1 MLYRLKSLVR
11 KEFIQTFRDVP
22 IVLLVLYVFTEIAL
36 CGWALTMDVHHIPT
50 AVLDRDQSAA
60 SRALLE
66 RFRQADSFK
75 IDYVVTSEAQLD
87 RLMDRGDIMIG
98 LIIPPGM
105 ERDLAR
111 GKPVTMQAV
120 ADGTQTNTALI
131 ALSYVEQIVRRFST
145 QIQLNRLNQAGQY
158 QMIAMLPAVWNRIR
172 AWYVPDMAYIHYGMI
187 SMVSLAV
194 VMIGIQM
201 SSASIMREKEVGT
214 LEQLMVTPIRP
225 LELILAKLLP
235 MVILEIFGLI
245 IGLLIAYFV
254 FGVSAHGN
262 PWVTLPLFFG
272 LSTLAFIASSG
283 IGMWIAT
290 VAKNLQQSLMIAFLI
305 LFPVMFLSGTLVPIT
320 SMPVWLQWVS
330 FFSPM
335 RHYLSIALSLF
346 LKGTQINIVGSH
358 VALLAAFVLIIMG
371 IAVMRFRKIY
381 A

>member
-1 MLYRLKSLVR
+1 MVYRLKSLIR
-11 KEFIQTFRDVP
+11 KEFIQTFRDLP

-66 RFRQADSFK
+66 KFRQADSFK
-75 IDYVVTSEAQLD
+75 IDFVVTSEGQLD
-87 RLMDRGDIMIG
+87 QLMDRGDIMIG

-105 ERDLAR
+105 ERDLAQ
-111 GKPVTMQAV
+111 GKPAALQAI

-131 ALSYVEQIVRRFST
+131 ALSYVEQIVGRYST
-145 QIQLNRLNQAGQY
+145 QLQVNRLDQAGKGQT
-158 QMIAMLPAVWNRIR
+158 IAMLPTVLNRIR
-172 AWYVPDMAYIHYGMI
+172 AWYVPDMAYIHY

-225 LELILAKLLP
+225 LELITAKLLP
-235 MVILEIFGLI
+235 MVFLEIVGLI
-245 IGLLIAYFV
+245 IGLLIASFV

-262 PWVTLPLFFG
+262 PWTTLPLFFA

-283 IGMWIAT
+283 IGLWIST

-346 LKGTQINIVGSH
+346 LKGTQINVVGSH
-358 VALLAAFVLIIMG
+358 VALLATFVILIMG

-381 A
+381 S

>member
-1 MLYRLKSLVR
+1 MIYRLKSLIR
-11 KEFIQTFRDVP
+11 KEFLQTFRDVP

-36 CGWALTMDVHHIPT
+36 CGWALTMDVRHIPT

-75 IDYVVTSEAQLD
+75 IDFVVTSELELD
-87 RLMDRGDIMIG
+87 RLMDRGDILIG
-98 LIIPPGM
+98 LILPPRM
-105 ERDLAR
+105 ERDLAQ
-111 GKPVTMQAV
+111 GKPVTMQAI

-131 ALSYVEQIVRRFST
+131 ALSYVEQITGRYST
-145 QIQLNRLNQAGQY
+145 QIQVDRLDQLGKAQT
-158 QMIAMLPAVWNRIR
+158 IAMLPAVVNQIR

-201 SSASIMREKEVGT
+201 SSASVMREKEVGT

-235 MVILEIFGLI
+235 MVILEIIGLI

-272 LSTLAFIASSG
+272 LSTLAFLASSG

-346 LKGTQINIVGSH
+346 LKGTPIHVVGSH
-358 VALLAAFVLIIMG
+358 VALLAAFVIIIMG
-371 IAVMRFRKIY
+371 IAVARFRRIY
-381 A
+381 G